1 MARSLARPVS
11 SCALQAP
18 HTKGMEKGVASTAV
32 DVRVT
37 RIVTLCS
44 VAKCYAKCVRAT
56 TMQFAVVAAVAEV
69 AVAAAVAVAVNSFFL
84 SFYRACCRSL
94 STTEAS
100 AKEIRRHFDS
110 RKADALRKE
119 IAGG

>member
-1 MARSLARPVS
+1 
-11 SCALQAP
+11 
-18 HTKGMEKGVASTAV
+18 MEKGVASTAV

-69 AVAAAVAVAVNSFFL
+69 AVAAVAAVAVAVNSFFL